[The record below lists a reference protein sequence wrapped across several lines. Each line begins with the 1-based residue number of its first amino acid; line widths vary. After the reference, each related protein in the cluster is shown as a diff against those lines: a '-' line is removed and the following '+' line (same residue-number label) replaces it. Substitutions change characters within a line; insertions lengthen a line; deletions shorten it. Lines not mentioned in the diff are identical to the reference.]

1 MQGSLCKSPPDEDPA
16 GAGRV
21 GHTGNSVGPHL
32 HFQLMNSA
40 DPLTA
45 TGVPSAFAEYLIQRG
60 GRWERVQRGIPGRLE
75 RIRPV

>member
-1 MQGSLCKSPPDEDPA
+1 MRTPA

-21 GHTGNSVGPHL
+21 GHTGNSTGPHL
-32 HFQLMNSA
+32 HFQLRDSA

-45 TGVPSAFAEYLIQRG
+45 TAVPSAFAEYLIQRG